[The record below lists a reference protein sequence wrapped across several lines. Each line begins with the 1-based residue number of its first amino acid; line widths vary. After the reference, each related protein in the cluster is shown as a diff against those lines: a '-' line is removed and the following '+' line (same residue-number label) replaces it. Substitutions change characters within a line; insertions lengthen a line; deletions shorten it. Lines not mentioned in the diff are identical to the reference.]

1 MKISIIIPCYNEEN
15 TIKIIIEKVLKFNL
29 YEKEILV
36 IDDCSTDRSREII
49 KKLALENSIIK
60 YFFLDK
66 NLGKGGA
73 LSKGFFE
80 ACGDIILTQD
90 ADLEYDPNDYP
101 KLLKPFKDTDADVVY
116 GSRFLGGDY
125 VRLHFFWHYLAN
137 KLLTL
142 VTNIVTNL
150 NMSDMETGYKVFK
163 SSVIKSIQIKEKS
176 FGVEPEITVKLAKK
190 KYVFYEV
197 PISYKGRSYEEG
209 KKITLK
215 DAFVALFCIFKYR
228 FFN

>member
-15 TIKIIIEKVLKFNL
+15 TIKFIIEKVLKFNL

-36 IDDCSTDRSREII
+36 IDDCSTDRSGEII
-49 KKLALENSIIK
+49 KKLALENSNIK
-60 YFFLDK
+60 YFFLEK
-66 NLGKGGA
+66 NLGKGAA

-80 ACGDIILTQD
+80 ASGDIILTQD
-90 ADLEYDPNDYP
+90 ADLEYDPSDYP
-101 KLLKPFKDTDADVVY
+101 KLLKPFIDTDADIVY

-125 VRLHFFWHYLAN
+125 VRLHFFWHFLAN

-142 VTNIVTNL
+142 VTNLVTNL

-163 SSVIKSIQIKEKS
+163 SSVIKSIKIKERS

-190 KYVFYEV
+190 KLIFYEV